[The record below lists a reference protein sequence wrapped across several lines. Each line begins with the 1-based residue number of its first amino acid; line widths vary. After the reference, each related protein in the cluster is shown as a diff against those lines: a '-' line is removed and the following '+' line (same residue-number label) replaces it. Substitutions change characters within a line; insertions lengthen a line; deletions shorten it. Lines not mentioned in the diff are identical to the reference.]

1 MELSIRRSV
10 IGVFAA
16 AAVAAAAFT
25 LTSPAL
31 ASSEPEPDGLSVQE
45 QALLNSDDYKIVT
58 LDPTTGDVV
67 SVEASTR
74 VAMSR
79 AASKNDC
86 SASRTCWYGWRSP
99 HAYWRFSGT
108 GTDSGTWPNRGD
120 LNTENRAV
128 KACWSYA
135 GNSPCSVRT
144 NANSLMTWGVEVVG
158 KSVTRY

>member
-86 SASRTCWYGWRSP
+86 SASRTCW
-99 HAYWRFSGT
+99 
-108 GTDSGTWPNRGD
+108 
-120 LNTENRAV
+120 
-128 KACWSYA
+128 
-135 GNSPCSVRT
+135 
-144 NANSLMTWGVEVVG
+144 
-158 KSVTRY
+158 